1 MISRRVE
8 GDVVE
13 AKTQGE
19 ENEIIINHLG
29 VQGNGCQG
37 EMRNLVEYELTDNRR
52 LAVLSAA
59 VPPIRELR
67 LALRPTLGSRYS
79 VHKFSCDKRPRLLER
94 NYWLGL
100 IEH

>member
-1 MISRRVE
+1 MTLQTSKVLRCCMISRRVE

-37 EMRNLVEYELTDNRR
+37 EMRNLVEYELTDFGWMRTRIDWNMRM
-52 LAVLSAA
+52 
-59 VPPIRELR
+59 P
-67 LALRPTLGSRYS
+67 
-79 VHKFSCDKRPRLLER
+79 
-94 NYWLGL
+94 
-100 IEH
+100 